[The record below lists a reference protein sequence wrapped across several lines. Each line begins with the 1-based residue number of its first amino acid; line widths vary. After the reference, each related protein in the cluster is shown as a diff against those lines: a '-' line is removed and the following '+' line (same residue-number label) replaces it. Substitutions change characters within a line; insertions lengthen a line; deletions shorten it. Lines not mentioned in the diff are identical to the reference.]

1 MRTRSASS
9 RPGSQVTPPIAVA
22 ILVQPSVV
30 LFDLGVPL
38 QVFGYPRPDEGA
50 QRYRVTLCAERP
62 GLLPSASGMNVEV
75 KQGLAALRR
84 AHTIVLPG
92 IDDLSVRPGPAAL
105 RALRAAAARGAR
117 LVSICTGAFA
127 LAEAGLLDGKRATT
141 HWLDAEELRA
151 CYPMV
156 EVDPDVLYVD
166 NGQVLTSAGIACGID
181 LCLHVVRQDYGAS
194 VAAAVARRLV
204 VAPHREG
211 SQAQYVARPVEV
223 DDTHSLEATCRWAR
237 GRLSQTLTVAQ
248 LAQHAGLPERTFSRR
263 FRTEIGTS
271 PLQWLLAERL
281 LAARELLERTRWPLA
296 RIASRCGLG
305 SEVSLRQHFRRRFQ
319 ISPSTYRRT
328 HGLHPRS

>member
-1 MRTRSASS
+1 MPARADPPHSTS
-9 RPGSQVTPPIAVA
+9 RATPPIPVA
-22 ILVQPSVV
+22 IFVQPSVV
-30 LFDLGVPL
+30 LFDLAVPL
-38 QVFGYPRPDEGA
+38 QVFGYPRPDEGS
-50 QRYRVTLCAERP
+50 QRYRVTLCAEHP
-62 GLLPSASGMNVEV
+62 GLLPSASGMGVEV
-75 KQGLAALRR
+75 QKGLAALRH
-84 AHTIVLPG
+84 AHTIVVPG

-117 LVSICTGAFA
+117 FVSICTGAFA
-127 LAEAGLLDGKRATT
+127 LAEAGLLNGKRATT
-141 HWLDAEELRA
+141 HWLDAEELRT
-151 CYPMV
+151 CYPTID
-156 EVDPDVLYVD
+156 VDPDVLYVD

-181 LCLHVVRQDYGAS
+181 LCLHVVRQDYGAG

-211 SQAQYVARPVEV
+211 SQAQYVARPVEP
-223 DDTHSLEATCRWAR
+223 DDGHSLEDTCRWAR
-237 GRLSQTLTVAQ
+237 GRLSQALTVTQ

>member
-1 MRTRSASS
+1 MPPRADTPHSAS
-9 RPGSQVTPPIAVA
+9 RAAPPIPVA
-22 ILVQPSVV
+22 IFVQPSVV
-30 LFDLGVPL
+30 LFDLAVPL

-50 QRYRVTLCAERP
+50 QRYRVTLCAEHP
-62 GLLPSASGMNVEV
+62 GMLTSASGMGVEV
-75 KQGLAALRR
+75 QKGLTALRR
-84 AHTIVLPG
+84 AHTIVVPG

-105 RALRAAAARGAR
+105 RAMRAAAARGAR
-117 LVSICTGAFA
+117 FVSICTGAFA
-127 LAEAGLLDGKRATT
+127 LAEAGLLNGKRATT
-141 HWLDAEELRA
+141 HWLDAEELRT
-151 CYPMV
+151 CYPTID
-156 EVDPDVLYVD
+156 VDPDVLYVD

-181 LCLHVVRQDYGAS
+181 LCLHVVRQDYGAG

-211 SQAQYVARPVEV
+211 SQAQYVARPVEP
-223 DDTHSLEATCRWAR
+223 DDGHSLEDTCRWAR
-237 GRLSQTLTVAQ
+237 SRLSQALTVAQ